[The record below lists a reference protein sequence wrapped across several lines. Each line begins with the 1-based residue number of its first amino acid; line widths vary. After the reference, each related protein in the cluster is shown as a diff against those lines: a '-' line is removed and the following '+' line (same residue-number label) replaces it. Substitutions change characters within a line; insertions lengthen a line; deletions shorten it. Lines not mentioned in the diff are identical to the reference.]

1 MSLAKQLK
9 RHEWEIIVFGRK
21 EEGLM
26 SMFDDEFGCP
36 SCGET
41 IDYETFMDG
50 DEPYGC
56 PHCGIYLE
64 E

>member
-9 RHEWEIIVFGRK
+9 RHEWEIIVSGRK
-21 EEGLM
+21 EAGLM
-26 SMFDDEFGCP
+26 SMFDDEFDCP
-36 SCGET
+36 SCGEV